1 MSITGSEMTPMA
13 TTEAP
18 TTPVE
23 AASKA
28 PTRTVLTA
36 IPPRTRP
43 NRVPMASS
51 SRSASCERWRTM
63 PMKMNRG
70 MAMRMVLFMIE

>member
-1 MSITGSEMTPMA
+1 MTPIA

-23 AASKA
+23 AASMV
-28 PTRTVLTA
+28 PTSTVETA
-36 IPPRTRP
+36 MPPRTLP
-43 NRVPMASS
+43 NMVPIASNS
-51 SRSASCERWRTM
+51 FSASCDFWRMM
-63 PMKMNRG
+63 PMRIKSG